1 MGIINYF
8 IIGTLF
14 TLGVDIVSGLVGGD
28 RFSTLER
35 IICIIIWPLSMALF
49 TYSFFK
55 EFTKKK

>member
-1 MGIINYF
+1 MSIINYL

-14 TLGVDIVSGLVGGD
+14 TLGVDIVSGLVDGD

-35 IICIIIWPLSMALF
+35 IVCIIIWPITMVVF
-49 TYSFFK
+49 TYSFLK

>member
-1 MGIINYF
+1 MNIINYF

-14 TLGVDIVSGLVGGD
+14 TLGVDIVSSLVNGD

-35 IICIIIWPLSMALF
+35 IVCIIIWPITMVVF
-49 TYSFFK
+49 TYSFLK